1 MNRAKL
7 KAFDAI
13 EITNLSKVKRLKIR
27 NIRKVLSLVFSLLG
41 IPSSQASILLCDN
54 KFIRKLNRKF
64 FNESG
69 VTDVISFPLKDAT
82 NPQYLGEVVVCVEEA
97 VKLAKV
103 YSNTW
108 QEELVLYLIHGIL
121 HIIGFDDIKAK
132 DRLKMQAKQE
142 KILSKLL
149 QGHKRI
155 VSGIS
160 A

>member
-1 MNRAKL
+1 MSRAKL
-7 KAFDAI
+7 KSSDAI
-13 EITNLSKVKRLKIR
+13 EITNLSKVKRIKIK
-27 NIRKVLSLVFSLLG
+27 NIRKVLSLVFSSLG
-41 IPSSQASILLCDN
+41 IPYAQASILLCDN
-54 KFIRKLNRKF
+54 NFIRKLNRKF

-69 VTDVISFPLKDAT
+69 VTDVISFPLKDAI
-82 NPQYLGEVVVCVEEA
+82 NPQYLGEVVICVEEA
-97 VKLAKV
+97 KNSSKL
-103 YSNTW
+103 YGNTW

-121 HIIGFDDIKAK
+121 HILGFDDIKAK

-149 QGHKRI
+149 QGHKKI